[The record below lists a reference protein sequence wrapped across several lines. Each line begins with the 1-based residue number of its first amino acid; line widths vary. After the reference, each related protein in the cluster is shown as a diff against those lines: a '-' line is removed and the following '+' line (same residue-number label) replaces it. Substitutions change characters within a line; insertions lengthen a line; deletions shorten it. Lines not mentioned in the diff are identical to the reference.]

1 MTAYIVAIAQQKG
14 GAGKT
19 TTAAHLAVAWAEYG
33 LRVAILDVDPQG
45 SLSHWF
51 KIRSQLQSDVAPLTF
66 KRSTGATLYTD
77 ITRLSGDHDFI
88 IIDSPPH
95 VESESRNAIRYCD
108 LVIVPMQPSPLDLWA
123 TQATLKIARQE
134 KKPVKMLLNRVN
146 PKAKLSQKMQQELE
160 DLSLTMFG
168 NRVIYAGALLAGKGV
183 TEMGSDSVAAK
194 EMFDLAEEL
203 LDYFE
208 YDIEEVDD
216 YEAA

>member
-1 MTAYIVAIAQQKG
+1 MTAYVIAIAQQKG

-45 SLSHWF
+45 SLSHWY
-51 KIRSQLQSDVAPLTF
+51 KIRKELQSDVAPLTF
-66 KRSTGATLYTD
+66 KRSTSATLYTD
-77 ITRLSGDHDFI
+77 ITRLSSDHDFI

-95 VESESRNAIRYCD
+95 VESEARNAIRYSD

>member
-1 MTAYIVAIAQQKG
+1 MTAYVVAIAQQKG

-45 SLSHWF
+45 SLSHWY
-51 KIRSQLQSDVAPLTF
+51 KIRKELQSNVAPLTF
-66 KRSTGATLYTD
+66 KRSTSATLYTD
-77 ITRLSGDHDFI
+77 ITRLSADHDFI

-95 VESESRNAIRYCD
+95 VESEARNAIRYCD